1 MVVLDLP
8 KYQHNNMLSKI
19 LSNSIKIP
27 ENIEMFIFIFCH
39 YHTHPYM
46 EVNATSN
53 CLVTTILQNLL
64 FYVQKRKETHASLEE
79 HEGE

>member
-19 LSNSIKIP
+19 LSNSIIYL
-27 ENIEMFIFIFCH
+27 FIYILSLS
-39 YHTHPYM
+39 HTPIWKSM
-46 EVNATSN
+46 DTSN

-64 FYVQKRKETHASLEE
+64 FYVQKMKETHASLEE

>member
-19 LSNSIKIP
+19 LSNSIIYL
-27 ENIEMFIFIFCH
+27 FIYILSLS
-39 YHTHPYM
+39 HTPIWKS
-46 EVNATSN
+46 VATSN

-64 FYVQKRKETHASLEE
+64 FYVQKMKETHASLEE